1 MTIALGISRD
11 LIEASTD
18 WFGGLLLLL
27 ALGCLLALDL
37 LRLRVPTGVR
47 HQPHTTGRRVRCAGC
62 AGLGAQR
69 RASRLRLACLVAGSA
84 ALAVIVVRFVL
95 LAG

>member
-1 MTIALGISRD
+1 MTIALGMSRD
-11 LIEASTD
+11 LIDTSTD

-37 LRLRVPTGVR
+37 LRLRMPAHVR
-47 HQPHTTGRRVRCAGC
+47 HQPHTAGRRVRCAGC
-62 AGLGAQR
+62 AGLRAQR
-69 RASRLRLACLVAGSA
+69 RESRLWLACLAAGSA
-84 ALAVIVVRFVL
+84 SLAVIVVRFVL

>member
-1 MTIALGISRD
+1 MTIALGMSRD
-11 LIEASTD
+11 LIDTSTD

-37 LRLRVPTGVR
+37 L
-47 HQPHTTGRRVRCAGC
+47 HQPHTAGRRVRCAGC
-62 AGLGAQR
+62 AGLRAQR
-69 RASRLRLACLVAGSA
+69 RESRLWLACLAAGSA
-84 ALAVIVVRFVL
+84 SLAVIVVRFVL